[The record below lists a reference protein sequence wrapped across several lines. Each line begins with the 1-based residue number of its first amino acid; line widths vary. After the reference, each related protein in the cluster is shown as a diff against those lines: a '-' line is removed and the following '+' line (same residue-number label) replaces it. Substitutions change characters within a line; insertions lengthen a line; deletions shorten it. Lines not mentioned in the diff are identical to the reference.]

1 MRRVLLCPLDFYEI
15 EYEIN
20 PWMDRSHNALPV
32 LARNQWG
39 ALKDVLHSLDCQIEL
54 IPPEPKLPDMVFTA
68 NAGLLFG
75 KKFIRSN
82 FRFLQRRGEEQQLEK
97 WFADRGCELV
107 R

>member
-1 MRRVLLCPLDFYEI
+1 MRQLLLCPPDHYGI

-54 IPPEPKLPDMVFTA
+54 IPPEPKLPSMLPFAFSRATA
-68 NAGLLFG
+68 KLLVKFCGL
-75 KKFIRSN
+75 
-82 FRFLQRRGEEQQLEK
+82 
-97 WFADRGCELV
+97 
-107 R
+107 